1 MNTADLQDRCALG
14 QAQLVE
20 MRYLDA
26 EKTLAAAEQLAWDA
40 KDFDA
45 LSRLYMPLQEARR
58 QIRQTCMDGVI
69 RLNHLSYS
77 PAQQIDPA
85 KILSDDPTG
94 CFLLGGFASLIRSAF
109 MRTNAPPSLGQ

>member
-1 MNTADLQDRCALG
+1 
-14 QAQLVE
+14 

-77 PAQQIDPA
+77 PAS
-85 KILSDDPTG
+85 ILRK
-94 CFLLGGFASLIRSAF
+94 F
-109 MRTNAPPSLGQ
+109 